1 MHLLILPKAYELL
14 KLILYMKKTSKIWVK
29 KGIKLTFTLT
39 KNNTNFDTIG
49 HIRSIKCV
57 FEKSKTYLWNHQT

>member
-1 MHLLILPKAYELL
+1 
-14 KLILYMKKTSKIWVK
+14 MKKTSKIWVK
-29 KGIKLTFTLT
+29 KGIILTFTLT

-57 FEKSKTYLWNHQT
+57 FEKSKTFTSGTIKHKSFDPKKLKLRKKTLL